1 MSYLDP
7 LDLDLGPPARELSV
21 IEGDIVMLGPN
32 GAFTLEVLAV
42 RGDKAWVRDLDD
54 GRDGVVDVTSFRRFG
69 FDACGTLQ

>member
-7 LDLDLGPPARELSV
+7 FDLDPPARELSV
-21 IEGDIVMLGPN
+21 AEGDIVMLGPN

-54 GRDGVVDVTSFRRFG
+54 GRDGVVDLASFRRFG
-69 FDACGTLQ
+69 PDAPGMLQ